1 MPYGD
6 SGDRVPYGD
15 IGDIVPYGDTASY
28 GDMDPYG
35 DSGDGVPYGDTASYG
50 DMDPYGDSGDGVS
63 YGDIRDMVPYGDTAS
78 YGDMD
83 PYGDS
88 GDGVPYGDTG
98 EIVPYGD
105 TGDWVS
111 YGDTASYGD
120 MDPYGDSGDGV
131 PYGDTGDRVPYGDIV
146 PNGDIGDGVPYGD
159 RVPYGD
165 IGDGV
170 LRAVPMGHSGRAA
183 PNPQPHWDE
192 WGWGGGSLGPHYG
205 SDCFA
210 LINEGCTRPSTVNE
224 HCNGGPPRP
233 PQRPPQLLRIAGGP
247 LGTAPPSAAETPL
260 FWGPPPPIFEVFHP
274 FPRSAP
280 PSILGH
286 SSRSPP
292 SIFGDFHP
300 PPSGCLPLYL
310 GVSPT
315 GGGVTTTQR
324 CPHCAST
331 RNGDPPPKPP
341 MLSERPK
348 CSETPNPR
356 TELGPW
362 AQMGV
367 LTPTLGQR
375 GRLCTTTGPGGKRM
389 WATVGLGPLPMGSP
403 MGVPKGSQWVPKE
416 FPMGSPMSSKWD
428 PNWFPMSSQWVP
440 Q

>member
-35 DSGDGVPYGDTASYG
+35 DSGDGVP
-50 DMDPYGDSGDGVS
+50 
-63 YGDIRDMVPYGDTAS
+63 
-78 YGDMD
+78 
-83 PYGDS
+83 
-88 GDGVPYGDTG
+88 
-98 EIVPYGD
+98 
-105 TGDWVS
+105 

-183 PNPQPHWDE
+183 PNPQPHWNE

-315 GGGVTTTQR
+315 GGG
-324 CPHCAST
+324 
-331 RNGDPPPKPP
+331 GDNDTAMSPLRLHKEWGPPSK
-341 MLSERPK
+341 
-348 CSETPNPR
+348 TPNAFRAP
-356 TELGPW
+356 
-362 AQMGV
+362 QM
-367 LTPTLGQR
+367 L
-375 GRLCTTTGPGGKRM
+375 
-389 WATVGLGPLPMGSP
+389 
-403 MGVPKGSQWVPKE
+403 
-416 FPMGSPMSSKWD
+416 
-428 PNWFPMSSQWVP
+428 
-440 Q
+440 